1 MIRHQKVRSCSLN
14 LTFVFCMETRSMQKV
29 DVKKGEGCELG
40 VREERALR
48 SSAAP
53 QPGQSW
59 GLGSDHLGF

>member
-1 MIRHQKVRSCSLN
+1 
-14 LTFVFCMETRSMQKV
+14 MQKV